1 VISEDVL
8 LFHHAISKL
17 WTLVQVF
24 KMLLMFEVFLKR
36 SRYKRISIR
45 WSVSRLTVHLVWVT
59 KYRYKVLTG
68 DIQKRCRELL
78 IQVCDAEDVR
88 ILSGVVSK
96 DHIHIHVEYPPSV
109 SISNLVKRMKG
120 RASRLLQKEFPVL
133 SKRYWGKHLWGIGY
147 GAWSTGN
154 ITEEIVQEYLKRH
167 KSSSNDTE
175 DFKLD

>member
-1 VISEDVL
+1 MSEY
-8 LFHHAISKL
+8 
-17 WTLVQVF
+17 
-24 KMLLMFEVFLKR
+24 
-36 SRYKRISIR
+36 RYGGHT
-45 WSVSRLTVHLVWVT
+45 VSRLTVHLVWVT

-78 IQVCDAEDVR
+78 IQVCDTEDVR

-96 DHIHIHVEYPPSV
+96 DHIHMHIEYPPSV

-120 RASRLLQKEFPVL
+120 RASRLLQKEYTEL

-154 ITEEIVQEYLKRH
+154 ITEDIVQEYLKRH

-175 DFKLD
+175 EFKLD

>member
-1 VISEDVL
+1 MSDY
-8 LFHHAISKL
+8 
-17 WTLVQVF
+17 
-24 KMLLMFEVFLKR
+24 
-36 SRYKRISIR
+36 RYGGHT
-45 WSVSRLTVHLVWVT
+45 VSRLTVHLVWVT

-68 DIQKRCRELL
+68 DIQKSCRELL
-78 IQVCDAEDVR
+78 IQVCDTEDVR

-96 DHIHIHVEYPPSV
+96 GHIHMHIEYPPSV

-120 RASRLLQKEFPVL
+120 RASRLLQKEYTEL
-133 SKRYWGKHLWGIGY
+133 SKRYWGKHLRGIGY

-175 DFKLD
+175 AFKVD

>member
-1 VISEDVL
+1 MSEY
-8 LFHHAISKL
+8 
-17 WTLVQVF
+17 
-24 KMLLMFEVFLKR
+24 
-36 SRYKRISIR
+36 RYSGHT
-45 WSVSRLTVHLVWVT
+45 VSRLTVHLVWVT

-78 IQVCDAEDVR
+78 IQVCDTEDVR

-96 DHIHIHVEYPPSV
+96 DHVHMHIEYPPSV
-109 SISNLVKRMKG
+109 SISNLIKRMKG
-120 RASRLLQKEFPVL
+120 RASRLLQKEYTEL
-133 SKRYWGKHLWGIGY
+133 NKRYWGKHLWGIGY

>member
-1 VISEDVL
+1 MSDY
-8 LFHHAISKL
+8 
-17 WTLVQVF
+17 
-24 KMLLMFEVFLKR
+24 
-36 SRYKRISIR
+36 RYGGHT
-45 WSVSRLTVHLVWVT
+45 VSRLTVHLVWVT

-78 IQVCDAEDVR
+78 IQVCDTEDVR

-96 DHIHIHVEYPPSV
+96 DHIHMHIEYPPSV

-120 RASRLLQKEFPVL
+120 RASRLLQKEYTEL

-154 ITEEIVQEYLKRH
+154 ITEEIVQGPP
-167 KSSSNDTE
+167 
-175 DFKLD
+175 